1 MRCVLKNKIVSDKG
15 TFEFY
20 KELLNMKLTKNEFKI
35 LTMVLALK
43 NDERIYSGKLANM
56 CEFLNIGKSSKNNKN
71 IKETINDLSEKGL
84 LIYYVNGYTWTLIF
98 KDSALENKEILQL
111 DKAWLDT
118 VRLFRTDKNN
128 SIDWSNLLKVFIFL
142 FSNNNKIF
150 TIEEISKEIN
160 LSKDIIKKALAAI
173 REINAAGGFGGGFTV
188 ECEYYNNHTSSE
200 KPQSFYLYKYE
211 DINKEI
217 VYIGQTISLTQR
229 IQQHTQDKLQNFS
242 DIIYYV
248 ECGSKEE
255 MDFLEKVLINYYKP
269 KFNIIHKD
277 RIDLT
282 TKLININL
290 NWQFYTKITD

>member
-1 MRCVLKNKIVSDKG
+1 MRYVLKNKNISDKG

-20 KELLNMKLTKNEFKI
+20 KGLLDMELNKYEFKI

-43 NDERIYSGKLANM
+43 NDNKIYSGTLKDM
-56 CEFLNIGKSSKNNKN
+56 CEFLSLGYNSTNKKN
-71 IKETINDLSEKGL
+71 IKNALDDLVTKGMLRYDAEKAIYTIRLDLDCNDKN
-84 LIYYVNGYTWTLIF
+84 IV
-98 KDSALENKEILQL
+98 QL
-111 DKAWLDT
+111 DKVWLDT
-118 VRLFRTDKNN
+118 IKKYRADKNN
-128 SIDWSNLLKVFIFL
+128 SVDWSNLLKVFIFL
-142 FSNNNKIF
+142 FSNNNKVF
-150 TIEEISKEIN
+150 TIEEISKETN

-188 ECEYYNNHTSSE
+188 EREYYNNHTFSE

-229 IQQHTQDKLQNFS
+229 IQQHTQDKLQDFS
-242 DIIYYV
+242 GIVYYV

-277 RIDLT
+277 RNDLT
-282 TKLININL
+282 TKLVNINL
-290 NWQFYTKITD
+290 DWQFYTKIIN

>member
-1 MRCVLKNKIVSDKG
+1 MRCILKNKNFSNKG

-20 KELLNMKLTKNEFKI
+20 KELLNMELNKYEFKI

-43 NDERIYSGKLANM
+43 NDNKIYSGTLKDM
-56 CEFLNIGKSSKNNKN
+56 CEFLGVSRNSNKIIKDTIEEMSKK
-71 IKETINDLSEKGL
+71 DL
-84 LIYYVNGYTWTLIF
+84 LIYVVKGYTWTLIF
-98 KDSALENKEILQL
+98 NDKSLKDKTILDMDL
-111 DKAWLDT
+111 AWLDT
-118 VRLFRTDKNN
+118 IKKYRADKN
-128 SIDWSNLLKVFIFL
+128 SSVDWSNLLKVFIYL
-142 FSNNNKIF
+142 IDNNNNVINTGKIQAS
-150 TIEEISKEIN
+150 TN
-160 LSKDIIKKALAAI
+160 LSASIVKKALAV
-173 REINAAGGFGGGFTV
+173 INDINKQGGFGCGFTV
-188 ECEYYNNHTSSE
+188 EREYYNNHTFSE

-242 DIIYYV
+242 GIIYYV

-277 RIDLT
+277 RNDLT

-290 NWQFYTKITD
+290 NWQFYTKITA

>member
-1 MRCVLKNKIVSDKG
+1 MRYVLKNKNISDKG

-20 KELLNMKLTKNEFKI
+20 KGLLNMELNKYEFKI

-43 NDERIYSGKLANM
+43 NDNKIYSGTLKDM
-56 CEFLNIGKSSKNNKN
+56 CEFLGVSRSSNKI
-71 IKETINDLSEKGL
+71 IKDAIEEMSKKDL
-84 LIYYVNGYTWTLIF
+84 LIYVVKGYTWTLIF
-98 KDSALENKEILQL
+98 NDKSLKDKTILDMDL
-111 DKAWLDT
+111 AWLDT
-118 VRLFRTDKNN
+118 IKKYRADKKGYEV
-128 SIDWSNLLKVFIFL
+128 DWSNLLKVFIYL
-142 FSNNNKIF
+142 IDNNNNIIDTGKIQ
-150 TIEEISKEIN
+150 TSTN
-160 LSKDIIKKALAAI
+160 LSASIVKKALAAI
-173 REINAAGGFGGGFTV
+173 NDINEQGGFGCGFTI
-188 ECEYYNNHTSSE
+188 EREYYNNHTFSE
-200 KPQSFYLYKYE
+200 KPQGFYLYKYE

-242 DIIYYV
+242 GIIYYV

-277 RIDLT
+277 RNDLT

>member
-1 MRCVLKNKIVSDKG
+1 MRCVLKNKNISDKG

-84 LIYYVNGYTWTLIF
+84 LVYYVNGYTWTLIF

-173 REINAAGGFGGGFTV
+173 RKINAAGGFGGGFTV

-242 DIIYYV
+242 GIIYYV

-277 RIDLT
+277 RNDLT

>member
-1 MRCVLKNKIVSDKG
+1 MRYVLKNKNISDKG

-20 KELLNMKLTKNEFKI
+20 KGLLNMELNKYEFKI

-56 CEFLNIGKSSKNNKN
+56 CEFLNIGKTSKNNKN

-84 LIYYVNGYTWTLIF
+84 LVYYVNGHTWTLIF

-118 VRLFRTDKNN
+118 VRLFRTDENN
-128 SIDWSNLLKVFIFL
+128 SVDWSNLLKVFIFL
-142 FSNNNKIF
+142 FSNNNKVF
-150 TIEEISKEIN
+150 TIEEISKETN
-160 LSKDIIKKALAAI
+160 LSKNIIKKALAAI
-173 REINAAGGFGGGFTV
+173 KEINDNGGFGCGFTI
-188 ECEYYNNHTSSE
+188 ERKYYNNYTFSE
-200 KPQSFYLYKYE
+200 KPQGFYLYKYE

-242 DIIYYV
+242 GIIYYV

-277 RIDLT
+277 RNDLT

-290 NWQFYTKITD
+290 DWQFYTKIID

>member
-1 MRCVLKNKIVSDKG
+1 MRCVLKNKNISDKG

-188 ECEYYNNHTSSE
+188 ECEYYNNHTFPE

-242 DIIYYV
+242 GIIYYV

-255 MDFLEKVLINYYKP
+255 MGFLEKVLINYYKP
-269 KFNIIHKD
+269 KFNIIHKE
-277 RIDLT
+277 RKDL
-282 TKLININL
+282 KVNLINPDL
-290 NWQFYTKITD
+290 NWQFYKEV

>member
-1 MRCVLKNKIVSDKG
+1 MRYILKNKNISDKG

-20 KELLNMKLTKNEFKI
+20 KEILDMGLNKDEFKI

-43 NDERIYSGKLANM
+43 NDNKIYSGTLKDM
-56 CEFLNIGKSSKNNKN
+56 CEFLGVSRSSNKI
-71 IKETINDLSEKGL
+71 IKDAIEEMSKKDL
-84 LIYYVNGYTWTLIF
+84 LIYVVKGYTWTLIF
-98 KDSALENKEILQL
+98 NDKSLKDKTILDIDL
-111 DKAWLDT
+111 AWLDT
-118 VRLFRTDKNN
+118 IKKYRADKKGYEV
-128 SIDWSNLLKVFIFL
+128 DWSNLLKVFIYL
-142 FSNNNKIF
+142 IDNNNNVIDTGKIQAS
-150 TIEEISKEIN
+150 TN
-160 LSKDIIKKALAAI
+160 LSASIVKKALAAI
-173 REINAAGGFGGGFTV
+173 NDINKQGGFGCGFTI
-188 ECEYYNNHTSSE
+188 EREYYNNHTFSE

-242 DIIYYV
+242 GIIYYV

-277 RIDLT
+277 RNDLT

-290 NWQFYTKITD
+290 NWQFYTKITA